1 MNTPNPY
8 GSAQSTDNPDPSQD
22 PGLSQNSNNPI
33 PQEPPMVSNPELTN
47 PISDQAV
54 PTYVAVNDTTS
65 PVQNNSTL
73 NPPVEAQPIQQPTPI
88 QNSNNAQVINPV
100 ENSIPQNNL
109 QAINVVGTTNTP
121 VANPDVNNLPPL
133 PTSTTVVDP
142 KKGLPK
148 IIKILIF
155 VVLIIFVLTTLS
167 VVVFG
172 INYLKENHVPLV
184 SGFTETVLLSEG
196 EQFSSRMEYLFDLA
210 MYKALTAENSPFK
223 PDFNPEEIK
232 PLGADKIIEEVENA
246 QQINYETSF
255 SMRYSLAQPL
265 QPVLGIKDP
274 GEISDDSISKILSS
288 REGNI
293 NFSSQDSIQF
303 NNQDRARNITNIEFE
318 VPGVNLNTG
327 FETRIIDNLIFF
339 NLDRFPRNDYVKVEE
354 IEGRWL
360 MFDPESLVDDLG
372 LEEGQATTTPTNPL
386 NVFNTFSG
394 MEQEELKKEDY
405 VKIVQLINSSAVQN
419 SITSS
424 YDEKVSETNARCF
437 VMALTQNNIYNI
449 YKQAGR
455 LFDNNYDEDDYQF
468 VLDSDFPF
476 SKSDLTL
483 CFAKLE
489 SYPVKVSYEF
499 TLDDESG
506 NLEGVFE
513 FKMTGMEM
521 VTPIEKPTDSTTF
534 TLEDFEE
541 LINEDIYATPEPML
555 YDVDYDF
562 DDDASN
568 NIFDDLDDNSTEGF
582 YTKSNVCEYLSFY
595 WVCDLCT
602 INSPDCQTCLDKY
615 NDLIENGTPMTL
627 EERDTCL

>member
-8 GSAQSTDNPDPSQD
+8 GSAQSTNDPDPSQD
-22 PGLSQNSNNPI
+22 PMLSQNSNNPI
-33 PQEPPMVSNPELTN
+33 PQEPPMVSNSGLTN
-47 PISDQAV
+47 PVSDTAV
-54 PTYVAVNDTTS
+54 PTYVTVNDTST
-65 PVQNNSTL
+65 PVQNNPTQ
-73 NPPVEAQPIQQPTPI
+73 NPPVGTQPLQQPAPI
-88 QNSNNAQVINPV
+88 QNLNMAQVVNPI
-100 ENSIPQNNL
+100 ENSNPQNNL
-109 QAINVVGTTNTP
+109 QATNVVRTTNTP

-148 IIKILIF
+148 ILKILIF

-172 INYLKENHVPLV
+172 ISYLKDNHVPLV
-184 SGFTETVLLSEG
+184 SGFTETILLSEG
-196 EQFSSRMEYLFDLA
+196 EQFSSRMEYLFDLG

-246 QQINYETSF
+246 EQINYETSF
-255 SMRYSLAQPL
+255 SMKYSLAQPL

-405 VKIVQLINSSAVQN
+405 DKIVQLINSSAVQN

-424 YDEKVSETNARCF
+424 HDEKVSETNARCF
-437 VMALTQNNIYNI
+437 VMSLTQNNIYNI

-489 SYPVKVSYEF
+489 SYPVKISYEF
-499 TLDDESG
+499 TLDDDNG

-521 VTPIEKPTDSTTF
+521 ITPIEKPNDPTTF

-541 LINEDIYATPEPML
+541 LINEEIYATPEPML

-562 DDDASN
+562 DD
-568 NIFDDLDDNSTEGF
+568 LDDDSTEGF

-595 WVCDLCT
+595 SVCDLCT
-602 INSPDCQTCLDKY
+602 INSPDCQPCLDKY
-615 NDLIENGTPMTL
+615 NDLIENGTPMTT

>member
-8 GSAQSTDNPDPSQD
+8 GSAQSTNNPDPSQD
-22 PGLSQNSNNPI
+22 PRLSQNSNNPVF
-33 PQEPPMVSNPELTN
+33 QEPPVVSNPELIN
-47 PISDQAV
+47 PVTDPAV
-54 PTYVAVNDTTS
+54 PKYDTVNDIS
-65 PVQNNSTL
+65 SSVQNNPTQNQS
-73 NPPVEAQPIQQPTPI
+73 VEIQPLQQPTPI
-88 QNSNNAQVINPV
+88 QNSNIAQVVNPV
-100 ENSIPQNNL
+100 ENSNPQNNL
-109 QAINVVGTTNTP
+109 QATNSVGTTNTH
-121 VANPDVNNLPPL
+121 VANPSINNLPPL
-133 PTSTTVVDP
+133 PTSTTEVDP
-142 KKGLPK
+142 TKGFPK
-148 IIKILIF
+148 ILKILIF
-155 VVLIIFVLTTLS
+155 IVLTIFVMTTLS

-172 INYLKENHVPLV
+172 ISYLKDNHVPLV
-184 SGFTETVLLSEG
+184 SGFTETILLSEG
-196 EQFSSRMEYLFDLA
+196 EQFSSRMEYLFDLG

-246 QQINYETSF
+246 QQINYDTSL
-255 SMRYSLAQPL
+255 SMKYSLAQPL

-274 GEISDDSISKILSS
+274 GEISEDNISKILSS

-293 NFSSQDSIQF
+293 NFTSQNSIQF

-327 FETRIIDNLIFF
+327 FETRVIDNLIFF

-360 MFDPESLVDDLG
+360 LFDPESLVDDLG

-405 VKIVQLINSSAVQN
+405 DKIVQLINSSAVQN

-437 VMALTQNNIYNI
+437 VMALTQKNIYNI

-455 LFDNNYDEDDYQF
+455 LFDDNYDEDDYQF

-476 SKSDLTL
+476 TKSDLTL

-489 SYPVKVSYEF
+489 SYPVKISYEF
-499 TLDDESG
+499 ILDDDNG

-513 FKMTGMEM
+513 FKMTGMKM
-521 VTPIEKPTDSTTF
+521 VTPIEKPTDATTF

-555 YDVDYDF
+555 YDVEYDF
-562 DDDASN
+562 NEDSSN
-568 NIFDDLDDNSTEGF
+568 NVFDDLDDNSSDGF
-582 YTKSNVCEYLSFY
+582 YNKSNVCEYLSFY
-595 WVCDLCT
+595 SVCDLCT

-615 NDLIENGTPMTL
+615 NDLIENGTPMTV

>member
-1 MNTPNPY
+1 MNTSNPY
-8 GSAQSTDNPDPSQD
+8 GSAQSTNNPDPSQD
-22 PGLSQNSNNPI
+22 PGLPQNSNNPI
-33 PQEPPMVSNPELTN
+33 QQEPPMVSNPELTN
-47 PISDQAV
+47 PVSDPAV
-54 PTYVAVNDTTS
+54 PTYVTVNNTSS

-73 NPPVEAQPIQQPTPI
+73 NPSVETQPIQQPAPI
-88 QNSNNAQVINPV
+88 QDLNNAQVINPV

-109 QAINVVGTTNTP
+109 QATNVVGTTNTP

-148 IIKILIF
+148 LLKILIF

-172 INYLKENHVPLV
+172 ISYLKDKHVPLV
-184 SGFTETVLLSEG
+184 SGFTETILLSEG
-196 EQFSSRMEYLFDLA
+196 EQFSSRMEYLFDLG

-255 SMRYSLAQPL
+255 SMKYSLAQPL

-339 NLDRFPRNDYVKVEE
+339 NLDRFPRNEYVKVEE

-360 MFDPESLVDDLG
+360 MFDPESLVEDLG

-405 VKIVQLINSSAVQN
+405 DKIVQLINSSAVQN

-489 SYPVKVSYEF
+489 SYPVKISYEF
-499 TLDDESG
+499 ILDDESG
-506 NLEGVFE
+506 NLEGIFE

-595 WVCDLCT
+595 SVCDL
-602 INSPDCQTCLDKY
+602 NYFQ
-615 NDLIENGTPMTL
+615 
-627 EERDTCL
+627 